1 MEVLAP
7 LMEGPMGE
15 DAEENRARI
24 ERKEGWGRWMKG
36 QLSRGTSSSSEIFN
50 AVGLENAAH
59 KRSDLRLLLGVMGA
73 PLSPV
78 GVFSLP
84 DLLPRLCI
92 KDTPIVCTL
101 LFITSSS
108 NHLSMFRPSLICAFS
123 GVFFRSV
130 HSAAVSGGNRRAEAT
145 EIIQECICHGKSED
159 GCVRI

>member
-15 DAEENRARI
+15 DGGENRGRI

-78 GVFSLP
+78 GVSSSS
-84 DLLPRLCI
+84 DHLLHLCI
-92 KDTPIVCTL
+92 KDTPIVCT
-101 LFITSSS
+101 F
-108 NHLSMFRPSLICAFS
+108 FFFFKSLIHDPS
-123 GVFFRSV
+123 
-130 HSAAVSGGNRRAEAT
+130 
-145 EIIQECICHGKSED
+145 
-159 GCVRI
+159 